1 MLLALMKCWKIL
13 HFCRN
18 YFSIGLRCQKGKNY
32 LQVWDSIQ
40 TALIEYL
47 KLTTDT
53 KLCFKHISSSLASS
67 RKCLSNIDT
76 YCYCTMESIRSKICQ
91 ICNFHQI
98 CPICVT
104 RGGTWWFKPAT
115 HILTWTLGQ
124 DVIIRR
130 TIWVCGVSLNDKSK
144 EDL

>member
-1 MLLALMKCWKIL
+1 M
-13 HFCRN
+13 
-18 YFSIGLRCQKGKNY
+18 
-32 LQVWDSIQ
+32 
-40 TALIEYL
+40 

-53 KLCFKHISSSLASS
+53 KLCFEHISPSLASS

-76 YCYCTMESIRSKICQ
+76 YCDCTMESIRSKICQ

-130 TIWVCGVSLNDKSK
+130 TIWVCGVSLNDRVKKICNWLQNDSHEGNRVHLVHADIK
-144 EDL
+144 WVRYLPKAKHWPI